1 MSSYSFEKQ
10 TMIVVAT
17 MTIHNF
23 IRKHVGRN
31 DADFMEYEDINWA
44 YENIID
50 SENTHGRE
58 SDDDGDN
65 DNDDGDDDGES
76 NNSSGFEMELT
87 RNVITSSLMNS
98 L

>member
-1 MSSYSFEKQ
+1 
-10 TMIVVAT
+10 MIVVAT
-17 MTIHNF
+17 MAIHNF

-31 DADFMEYEDINWA
+31 DADFMEYENINRV

-50 SENTHGRE
+50 LENVHDGE
-58 SDDDGDN
+58 SDDDSD
-65 DNDDGDDDGES
+65 DDDGGGGGGKS

-87 RNVITSSLMNS
+87 RDAITSSLMNS